1 MGLQRFPDMIQDPNI
16 IEGTQSDRI
25 FKHLPSSAITY
36 LSFRMPDRI
45 VYVDIN
51 SNTGRVK
58 GNLFN

>member
-1 MGLQRFPDMIQDPNI
+1 MGLQRFPYMIQDPNI

-45 VYVDIN
+45 VYVD
-51 SNTGRVK
+51 RY
-58 GNLFN
+58 